1 MTLFIVGSSCLN
13 DAVGVTSVSAVSA
26 TGSGTL
32 ASCAGKCVGTCCCRS
47 QRTECGVQVDEPQ
60 PQCKRRK
67 ELLLP

>member
-32 ASCAGKCVGTCCCRS
+32 PRCAGKCVGTCCCRS
-47 QRTECGVQVDEPQ
+47 KRTQWGVRVDE